1 MLQATSRELVKGT
14 VPVLEEHGETLTRH
28 FYRRMFEHNPELK
41 HLFNQGHQQTGQQ
54 QQALALAVLSYAE
67 QIDDPSVLL
76 PVLHRIAHKHASL
89 GIRPEHYPIVGMHL
103 LASIREVLG
112 ETAAADRPDGLIS
125 NWMHD
130 GVDEG
135 AIIELSPPFG
145 DFRLHVDRDTPVV
158 LISGGVGLTPMV
170 AMLNHLVQAQP
181 ARQVAFVHGARHRR
195 VHALNNH
202 VRNLAAR
209 HPKLSVTV
217 FYEEIGAT
225 DRLGID
231 YDQPGRVNLT
241 AIQERVIL
249 PEADYYLCGP
259 VPFMK
264 AKLTA
269 LQGLG
274 VPADRVHYE
283 VFGSHVLA
291 AA

>member
-1 MLQATSRELVKGT
+1 ESDEIASFYLYPVDGAPVPDFVPGQFVSVRGRAGDGTIIQPRQYSLSDAPNGDYLRLSIKRE
-14 VPVLEEHGETLTRH
+14 
-28 FYRRMFEHNPELK
+28 
-41 HLFNQGHQQTGQQ
+41 TG
-54 QQALALAVLSYAE
+54 
-67 QIDDPSVLL
+67 
-76 PVLHRIAHKHASL
+76 
-89 GIRPEHYPIVGMHL
+89 
-103 LASIREVLG
+103 
-112 ETAAADRPDGLIS
+112 AADRPDGLIS